1 MHFMETEAI
10 TPSRTKSLGTA
21 EGCNSFARE
30 EGSLLFGL
38 GLNLSEIFRAF
49 LPRQTPH
56 IPTEGLS
63 ETDSPSTY
71 FFSSIIPY
79 RFISS
84 MRSFA
89 SLMEPDALLS
99 APDCS
104 PA

>member
-1 MHFMETEAI
+1 M
-10 TPSRTKSLGTA
+10 R
-21 EGCNSFARE
+21 
-30 EGSLLFGL
+30 FGK
-38 GLNLSEIFRAF
+38 GLNLHEIFGAF
-49 LPRQTPH
+49 SRQTSH
-56 IPTEGLS
+56 ISTEGLS
-63 ETDSPSTY
+63 ETDSTSTY

-84 MRSFA
+84 MRPFA

>member
-1 MHFMETEAI
+1 M
-10 TPSRTKSLGTA
+10 R
-21 EGCNSFARE
+21 
-30 EGSLLFGL
+30 FGK
-38 GLNLSEIFRAF
+38 GLNLHVIFGAF
-49 LPRQTPH
+49 SRQTSH
-56 IPTEGLS
+56 ISTEGLS
-63 ETDSPSTY
+63 ETDCPSTY

-84 MRSFA
+84 MRPFA

>member
-1 MHFMETEAI
+1 M
-10 TPSRTKSLGTA
+10 R
-21 EGCNSFARE
+21 
-30 EGSLLFGL
+30 FGK
-38 GLNLSEIFRAF
+38 GLNLHEIFGAF
-49 LPRQTPH
+49 SRQTSH
-56 IPTEGLS
+56 ISTEGLS
-63 ETDSPSTY
+63 ETDCPSTY

-84 MRSFA
+84 MHPFA

>member
-1 MHFMETEAI
+1 M
-10 TPSRTKSLGTA
+10 R
-21 EGCNSFARE
+21 
-30 EGSLLFGL
+30 FGK
-38 GLNLSEIFRAF
+38 GLNLHEIIGAF
-49 LPRQTPH
+49 SRQTSH
-56 IPTEGLS
+56 ISTEGLS
-63 ETDSPSTY
+63 ETDCPSTY

-84 MRSFA
+84 MRPFA